1 MSFIWQNYIIN
12 PLTNM
17 LLILYDVLFDNFFLA
32 LVAFTAIVRLAM
44 IPLSLRQQR
53 SMAKTQEMQP
63 QIQAIQKKYRD
74 DPAKMQEE
82 FAKIGYN
89 PADSLLG
96 CLPLLLQMP
105 IFFGLYRAI
114 IIVMSSTPQGLYQLS
129 ERASSRFIDLTSIL
143 PIDNSFGW
151 LNLAQPDQLFIL
163 PVLVGGTMYIQQKF
177 LSPTPPQN
185 KSKNGE
191 PDTAASVQQS
201 MQVTMPLMFG
211 FMAMQFP
218 SGLSIYFVISNLI
231 GIVQGAIMK
240 RSREKE
246 KALEASK
253 PRKKS
258 KRVELEATEE
268 ESKPKSKAA
277 PKPKEKKSKPKS
289 AESIP
294 SNPNSE
300 YSGGLFNTV
309 SLSGNPVD
317 SDSETPPNNNQP
329 SGTAKK
335 KKKKRR
341 R

>member
-12 PLTNM
+12 PLTNL

-74 DPAKMQEE
+74 DPARMQEE

-114 IIVMSSTPQGLYQLS
+114 IFVMSSTPQGLYQLS
-129 ERASSRFIDLTSIL
+129 ERASDRFIDLTSIL
-143 PIDNSFGW
+143 PIDNSFAW

-163 PVLVGGTMYIQQKF
+163 PVLVGGSMFLQQK
-177 LSPTPPQN
+177 LMTPTKPPEN
-185 KSKNGE
+185 KKKSGE
-191 PDTAASVQQS
+191 LDTAASMQQS

-231 GIVQGAIMK
+231 GMVQGFIMK
-240 RSREKE
+240 RSREQE
-246 KALEASK
+246 KILQAEAK
-253 PRKKS
+253 KHRKKP
-258 KRVELEATEE
+258 KAVELEETTQPV
-268 ESKPKSKAA
+268 SKSKA
-277 PKPKEKKSKPKS
+277 KSKSKKAS
-289 AESIP
+289 AETPEDS
-294 SNPNSE
+294 SSG
-300 YSGGLFNTV
+300 YSGGLFNSV
-309 SLSGNPVD
+309 SLRDGKMYVVEE
-317 SDSETPPNNNQP
+317 ETDLSNNQP
-329 SGTAKK
+329 SNKPKKK
-335 KKKKRR
+335 KKKKRK
-341 R
+341 

>member
-12 PLTNM
+12 PLTNL

-74 DPAKMQEE
+74 DPARMQEE
-82 FAKIGYN
+82 FSKIGYN

-114 IIVMSSTPQGLYQLS
+114 IFVMSSTPQGLYQLS
-129 ERASSRFIDLTSIL
+129 ERASARFVDLSGIL

-163 PVLVGGTMYIQQKF
+163 PLLVGGSMYLQQKIMA
-177 LSPTPPQN
+177 PAPAKKTN
-185 KSKNGE
+185 KKSGE
-191 PDTAASVQQS
+191 PDTAASMQQS

-211 FMAMQFP
+211 FMALQFP
-218 SGLSIYFVISNLI
+218 SGLSVYFVISNLI
-231 GIVQGAIMK
+231 GIVQGFIMK
-240 RSREKE
+240 RSRENE
-246 KALEASK
+246 KAQLAAN
-253 PRKKS
+253 PRKKP
-258 KRVELEATEE
+258 KVIEGEAEE
-268 ESKPKSKAA
+268 IQQKAKAKPKA
-277 PKPKEKKSKPKS
+277 KKSKQKS
-289 AESIP
+289 AAVP
-294 SNPNSE
+294 DNPNSE
-300 YSGGLFNTV
+300 YSGGLFSTV
-309 SLSGNPVD
+309 SLSGRQTDN
-317 SDSETPPNNNQP
+317 S
-329 SGTAKK
+329 
-335 KKKKRR
+335 
-341 R
+341 